1 MRTHL
6 FTSILLI
13 SGTILPLASFA
24 QADLPAPVLRKSLW
38 RVGLFNLVRPG
49 FSHELRITRNLS
61 LLSVANL
68 RTDYTSH
75 SEQNQPTI
83 WYRSLRAQ
91 ASLSARYYYNL
102 DRRLRAGKNL
112 QYNSGN
118 YFSLGAYYTSPVVA
132 HWGDQSLYQST
143 YPLGLGNTVNVRLL
157 WGIQRQLPPKRFY
170 YDLSA
175 GLQVN
180 TNKSSNRLYGSFAAQ
195 LAVGYCLTR

>member
-6 FTSILLI
+6 LTSIVLI
-13 SGTILPLASFA
+13 SCAILPLASVA
-24 QADLPAPVLRKSLW
+24 QADLPTPVLRKSLW

-49 FSHELRITRNLS
+49 FSHELRLTRKVS

-68 RTDYTSH
+68 RTDYISH

-83 WYRSLRAQ
+83 WYRSLTAQ
-91 ASLSARYYYNL
+91 ASLSGRYYYNL
-102 DRRLRAGKNL
+102 DPRLTAGKNI

-118 YFSLGAYYTSPVVA
+118 YLSVGAYYTSPVVA
-132 HWGDQSLYQST
+132 QWGEQSLYQRT
-143 YPLGLGNTVNVRLL
+143 YPLGTGNTVNVRFL

-180 TNKSSNRLYGSFAAQ
+180 TNKSSSRLHGSFTAQ
-195 LAVGYCLTR
+195 LAIGYCLTK